1 MEQEKQLV
9 VDKLTP
15 IGFRVLV
22 KVWKKPE
29 TTSSGFILPENEN
42 QGMPVL
48 AQVIL
53 TGKKTLWQKIETLLN
68 FKPSYKI
75 GQWVYFRKYSIDE
88 MKLNTPEG
96 EVAIYVLE
104 EPEIIGVVNMV

>member
-42 QGMPVL
+42 QGMPVFSQITVL
-48 AQVIL
+48 
-53 TGKKTLWQKIETLLN
+53 GKKTLWQHLQMFLG
-68 FKPSYKI
+68 FKPRYKV
-75 GQWVYFRKYSIDE
+75 GQHVYFRKYSIDE
-88 MKLNTPEG
+88 LKVSTPDGDLNL
-96 EVAIYVLE
+96 YVLE
-104 EPEIIGVVNMV
+104 ESEIIGVVNMI